1 MASTV
6 QLNTRINPEVKRQGD
21 AVFTRAGL
29 SSSEVVRAVW
39 SYAAETQ
46 TVPDILLPGATK
58 KRSDLI
64 RSIREGA
71 GIVRTEAESMGI
83 RLGDAP
89 YDFDSLHDELY
100 DDLAGEI
107 DGQLASS

>member
-1 MASTV
+1 
-6 QLNTRINPEVKRQGD
+6 
-21 AVFTRAGL
+21 
-29 SSSEVVRAVW
+29 
-39 SYAAETQ
+39 
-46 TVPDILLPGATK
+46 
-58 KRSDLI
+58 
-64 RSIREGA
+64 
-71 GIVRTEAESMGI
+71 MGI

>member
-1 MASTV
+1 
-6 QLNTRINPEVKRQGD
+6 
-21 AVFTRAGL
+21 
-29 SSSEVVRAVW
+29 
-39 SYAAETQ
+39 
-46 TVPDILLPGATK
+46 VPDILLPGAAK
-58 KRSDLI
+58 ERSDLI

-71 GIVRTEAESMGI
+71 DIVRAEAESMGI